1 MKDLSARWKVVLV
14 LLALSMMLGFQTLH
28 ARVAR
33 LTAGQLTLNPSTI
46 SFGVVLIGSTHIQPG
61 TLTNS
66 GGSNLTISQFT
77 VSGSEFQVSG
87 LSLPLT
93 LAPSQGTTFNVT
105 FTPATSGNA
114 SATISVTATTS
125 TSGYGNQKKNSSAT
139 NTSQTT
145 TISVTGAGTDPG
157 QLTAT
162 STSIGFGSVQIGS
175 SQTLSE
181 TLTNTGGSNVTISQ
195 ATVTGTGFS
204 ISGLSLPFTL
214 GVGQSKGFS
223 ITFAPQTAGSANGSV
238 VIASDASNPTL
249 SAALSGSGIM
259 PGSLTSNHSTL
270 SFGSVQTGSSQTLQ
284 ETLTNSGGSNVS
296 ISKVTTIGSG
306 FSVTGLNLPLT
317 LVAGQSATLSVV
329 FAPQAPSSADGSL
342 SIASNASNSTIAVS
356 LSGTGVTP
364 GSLTA
369 SPSSLSF
376 GSVQVGN
383 SQPLQETV
391 TNSGGSSVIITQ
403 AAVIGAGFSM
413 SGMNVPVTLAP
424 GQSATFNATF
434 APQSGGSASGNV
446 SIASNASNATLTVP
460 FSGTGVTPGSLTASP
475 ASLSFGSVQV
485 GSSQPLQET
494 VTNSGGSSVTITQ
507 APVTGAGFSMSGMN
521 LPVTLTPGQ
530 SATFN
535 MTFAPQSGGGASG
548 NVSIASNASNA
559 TLTVP
564 FSGTGVTPGSLTASP
579 ASLSFGTLQVGN
591 SATQTETLT
600 NSGGSSV
607 TISQAN
613 VTGSAFSITGL
624 NLPLTLIAGQ
634 SFTFGIVLAPAAA
647 GSASGSVSVV
657 SNASNSTLTIS
668 LAGNVTAAGQLSVSP
683 ATLDFGSVIVGQ
695 TKSLSATLSAT
706 GSDVSVASATPSTSE
721 FALSGISF
729 PLSLAAGQSSLFTV
743 TFRPQASGTAT
754 ANASFASNASN
765 SSLLESLT
773 GSGTPPPLHSVDLSW
788 GPSSSVVV
796 GYNVFRGTKSGGPYT
811 KITSVLDP
819 GTAYTDSPVQAGQTY
834 YYVTTDVDASG
845 VESAYSNQVQAVI
858 PSP

>member
-1 MKDLSARWKVVLV
+1 VKDLSARWKAVLV
-14 LLALSMMLGFQTLH
+14 LLTLSTIFGFQTLH
-28 ARVAR
+28 ARAPGP
-33 LTAGQLTLNPSTI
+33 TAGQLTVNPSTI
-46 SFGVVLIGSTHIQPG
+46 GFGVVLIGNTQKQSG

-114 SATISVTATTS
+114 SAMISVTATTS
-125 TSGYGNQKKNSSAT
+125 TSGNGNRKKNSSAT
-139 NTSQTT
+139 INSQTA
-145 TISVTGAGTDPG
+145 TISVTGAGTAPG

-162 STSIGFGSVQIGS
+162 STSISFGSVQIGS

-195 ATVTGTGFS
+195 AAATGAGFS

-214 GVGQSKGFS
+214 GVGQSKAFS
-223 ITFAPQTAGSANGSV
+223 ITFAPQTAGAANGSV
-238 VIASDASNPTL
+238 AIASDASNPTL
-249 SAALSGSGIM
+249 NASLSGSGIT
-259 PGSLTSNHSTL
+259 PGSLTLNHSSL

-284 ETLTNSGGSNVS
+284 ETLTNSGGSSVS

-306 FSVTGLNLPLT
+306 FSVTGVNLPLT
-317 LVAGQSATLSVV
+317 LVAGQSATLSVM
-329 FAPQAPSSADGSL
+329 FAPQAASSANGSL
-342 SIASNASNSTIAVS
+342 SILSNASNSTVTVP
-356 LSGTGVTP
+356 LSGTGVTA
-364 GSLTA
+364 GSL
-369 SPSSLSF
+369 
-376 GSVQVGN
+376 
-383 SQPLQETV
+383 
-391 TNSGGSSVIITQ
+391 I
-403 AAVIGAGFSM
+403 
-413 SGMNVPVTLAP
+413 
-424 GQSATFNATF
+424 
-434 APQSGGSASGNV
+434 
-446 SIASNASNATLTVP
+446 
-460 FSGTGVTPGSLTASP
+460 ASP

-485 GSSQPLQET
+485 GNSQPLQET

-535 MTFAPQSGGGASG
+535 VTFAPQSGGSASG

-559 TLTVP
+559 SLTIP

-591 SATQTETLT
+591 SATQSETLT

-607 TISQAN
+607 TISQAS

-634 SFTFGIVLAPAAA
+634 SFTFGIVLAPVSA
-647 GSASGSVSVV
+647 GSASGSISVV

-668 LAGNVTAAGQLSVSP
+668 LSGNVMAAGQLSVSP
-683 ATLDFGSVIVGQ
+683 ATLDFGSVVVGQ
-695 TKSLSATLSAT
+695 TKSLSATVSAT
-706 GSDVSVASATPSTSE
+706 GSAVSVASATPSTSE

-729 PLSLAAGQSSLFTV
+729 PLSLAAGQSSLFTI
-743 TFRPQASGTAT
+743 TFRPQASGTAS
-754 ANASFASNASN
+754 ANISFASNASN

-773 GSGTPPPLHSVDLSW
+773 GSGAPPPVHSVDLSW
-788 GPSSSVVV
+788 GPSPSVVV

-811 KITSVLDP
+811 KINPVLNA
-819 GTAYTDSPVQAGQTY
+819 GSSYTDNAIQAGLTY
-834 YYVTTDVDASG
+834 YYVTTSVDASG
-845 VESAYSNQVQAVI
+845 MESGYSNEVQALI
-858 PSP
+858 PNP